1 MRLKS
6 KITFLI
12 LPVILLQI
20 VVLIVPSFIFYQQY
34 FSGKIKVQIS
44 DSIAQVQNSVRLQV
58 KTMQA
63 DSLLFSKSKVLNR
76 YLRTEDKNIRFNLM
90 HRPVLDEF
98 TTFMDA
104 HPEYIEISLL
114 ALDGYEEVALH
125 NDAISNLSDEEQD
138 TFYFKNIRESPFD
151 VEMTP
156 LINPDTKQWVLVLAR
171 KIFQKNVIE
180 QSVSSKKQIKGY
192 LIVKIDFDFLDHTSS
207 SNSLLDH
214 GFMII
219 HDSKGAPIVVK
230 GTNKLTSDS
239 LFKIFAAMTSNNE
252 LQITDWSLNGKEY
265 IIGQKVMLNGLV
277 GSFGW
282 SRSELSPLL
291 KKIGYT
297 SLLNSLLV
305 IIVSGVILFSVLNKQ
320 LINPIL
326 KLGIAAKKM
335 GQGELWSFQSQSSDE
350 LGTLSDTIKEMGQSL
365 FEQKQKIHEIA
376 FTDSLTKLPNR
387 RQFTDYL
394 DQQYQSFKD
403 ERPDI
408 ALLFIDLDGFKQIN
422 DNYGHHAGDQLL
434 VAVAKRLKKTLRTG
448 DSVNYGADKLLAR
461 LGGDEFTVLLKN
473 IRDRYAA
480 EQVAQR
486 ILDAFTHTFSIDNRE
501 FLIGASIGIAV
512 ASENSESAVD
522 LLRNADTAMY
532 EAKKE
537 GKNTYRFFS
546 KTAALKSLRVIEMK
560 EALRK
565 AINHNELELAYQPQ
579 ICTKTREM
587 VSCEALVRWNQPGKG
602 WIPPDV
608 FIPIAEESGLILS
621 LSRWVLLEACHQI
634 KQWQL
639 MGYPI
644 STVWVNISCV
654 QLAKEDMHKVIMDC
668 LLESGLSAEFLAI
681 EVTESSIMQGPDSLR
696 QLEKL
701 QLDGIKVALD
711 DFGTGYSSLSALRGL
726 PIDKLKIDKSFIT
739 DLNSGVDGEAIV
751 AAIIA
756 MAHQLNLQVVAEGV
770 ETAEEL
776 DFLEQ
781 KEVEIIQG
789 YYFSKPLLSDSFME
803 RLQSSKTQDDKL

>member
-76 YLRTEDKNIRFNLM
+76 YLRTEDENIRFNLM